1 MATPKSAP
9 PLSAFTEAPTLKALK
24 GGRIGLSI
32 KGKEPV
38 DLATALK
45 SISTLLDKATTADE
59 RNRLTS
65 IQKIL
70 TALSEKA
77 EKPLRQVPPTEKRLA
92 TLAQAATLKR
102 EKRIVEDAKRPSGH
116 FTKRMSAEDMTPAD
130 AAAAREQRNMQRAM
144 EEKYGKMRGR
154 TVLDLPTP
162 GRTVLSE
169 KEVAALREGA
179 RRVLGP
185 RPRGSRRRL
194 TGGTQV
200 EGGPVITARGLAS
213 EGMQAPEV
221 ANQRRTLP
229 ERPEETKRRAMT
241 QERMYRESL
250 GGSMDRP
257 SAIEDLQ
264 PERFTELRKEGTKI
278 VEQAGDKLASA
289 TARQIRKYNAKVN
302 KAVKAGE
309 ISKDLGNTLRNR
321 VIENIMTSGSG
332 DAVLGALSGLGS
344 KIRYQ
349 TKSGAVRT
357 APSNAPRST

>member
-9 PLSAFTEAPTLKALK
+9 PLSAFTEAPILKALK
-24 GGRIGLSI
+24 GGRIGLST

-45 SISTLLDKATTADE
+45 SISTLLDKATTAEE

-116 FTKRMSAEDMTPAD
+116 FKRMGAEDMTPAD

-144 EEKYGKMRGR
+144 EEKYGKVRGR
-154 TVLDLPTP
+154 TVIDLPTP

-194 TGGTQV
+194 TGGAQV
-200 EGGPVITARGLAS
+200 EGGPVITARGLAA
-213 EGMQAPEV
+213 EGMQSPEV
-221 ANQRRTLP
+221 ANQKRTLP
-229 ERPEETKRRAMT
+229 ERPEETKRRSMT

-357 APSNAPRST
+357 APPNAPRST